1 MNVKQLNKKLKFTKD
16 QLKSISDA
24 VHQAEKKT
32 SGEIAL
38 AITPESSTYAVY
50 ELLCA
55 VLSGI
60 ICFSVMVPYAQDI
73 QSWLFSFLW
82 IEKSWILPLFMETVS
97 IGFSLL
103 FYFIFNT
110 PFFDRLIVPKAVQ
123 KRNVYNRALRYFT
136 ESGIYSTQNH
146 TGILIFTSWV
156 ERSIYILAD
165 DGIAKKI
172 PQQTWNEI
180 AFKISTGFLVGKASS
195 ITEAYLEAIKQC
207 GDLLAEH
214 FPAENNNPNELKD
227 NLDIVGD
234 GLVMFNEN

>member
-1 MNVKQLNKKLKFTKD
+1 
-16 QLKSISDA
+16 
-24 VHQAEKKT
+24 
-32 SGEIAL
+32 
-38 AITPESSTYAVY
+38 
-50 ELLCA
+50 
-55 VLSGI
+55 
-60 ICFSVMVPYAQDI
+60 MVPYAQDI